1 MTDETE
7 KKPERKPCGGELLI
21 PVAAALFTVYYFT
34 TITEVPFNAQAS
46 ALFVGTILLL
56 LCVAFFIRIRVGVRR
71 GDLSLRV
78 GALIEPVSFVP
89 KRLILLGLTV
99 AYIFVVGWL
108 GFTLTTFLFLALSM
122 TVLNDGK
129 RKGFIAALSAVLAV
143 AGWLL
148 FVVAFETRF
157 PAGPFEQLMQKV
169 L

>member
-1 MTDETE
+1 MPDETE
-7 KKPERKPCGGELLI
+7 KKPERKPIGGELLI
-21 PVAAALFTVYYFT
+21 PVAAVLFTLYYFT
-34 TITEVPFNAQAS
+34 TIVDVPFTAQAS
-46 ALFVGTILLL
+46 ALFVGSILLFLCFALFVRIL
-56 LCVAFFIRIRVGVRR
+56 LGVRR
-71 GDLSLRV
+71 GDLSLRI

-89 KRLILLGLTV
+89 KRLILLGLTI
-99 AYIFVVGWL
+99 AYIFVVDWL

-122 TVLNDGK
+122 TVLNGSK
-129 RKGFIAALSAVLAV
+129 SKGFIAALSAVLAL

>member
-1 MTDETE
+1 MTDETDE
-7 KKPERKPCGGELLI
+7 KPERKPIGGELLI

-34 TITEVPFNAQAS
+34 TITDVPFNAQAS
-46 ALFVGTILLL
+46 ALFVGTILLF
-56 LCVAFFIRIRVGVRR
+56 LCVVFFIRILVGVRR

-89 KRLILLGLTV
+89 KRLILLGLTI
-99 AYIFVVGWL
+99 AYIFVVDWL

-129 RKGFIAALSAVLAV
+129 RKGFIAALSAILAV